1 MRRVHSGMK
10 WQLAWA
16 FLLVYVAAAMCGWR
30 ARPLAPGTSS
40 SVAEAPVTGP
50 FSAKELQQFTAL
62 NPIDTHTHV
71 YQSAPELV
79 ALLER
84 LNLHILDIIVPRNP
98 DQKSLDIER
107 QQVSDFVNSSHGYA
121 IMCTT
126 FDPFLYSE
134 PSFKKT
140 AIAEI
145 DGDFDHGAAAVKIW
159 KNIGEQVKGPK
170 GNYLMPD
177 DPVFEPIYKEISDR
191 DKTLIAHLADP
202 DSIWEPPSPKSPDYG
217 YYMQHPEWYMYNK
230 ANAPSKAAILVARD
244 HILDKNPKLRVV
256 GAHLGSMEADFKQL
270 AEHLDRYP
278 NFAVDIAA
286 RMPYVV
292 TLPRADAIAFIEK
305 YQDRLIYATD
315 HTFAPEEKAQDT
327 VKQWE
332 SSYAFDWRFLATSD
346 SLQYRDHQVQGLA
359 LPPAVLHKL
368 YHDNAMHWIPGVM
381 TAQR

>member
-1 MRRVHSGMK
+1 MK
-10 WQLAWA
+10 WQLAWT
-16 FLLVYVAAAMCGWR
+16 FLLIYAAAAVCGCR
-30 ARPLAPGTSS
+30 ATLPAQGTSS
-40 SVAEAPVTGP
+40 SAIEAPVTGP
-50 FSAKELQQFTAL
+50 FAVQELQQFTAL
-62 NPIDTHTHV
+62 DPIDTHTHV
-71 YQSAPELV
+71 YQNAPELI

-84 LNLHILDIIVPRNP
+84 LNLHILDIVVARDP
-98 DQKSLDIER
+98 DQKSLDVER
-107 QQVSDFVNSSHGYA
+107 RQVSDFVNNSHGHA
-121 IMCTT
+121 TMCTT
-126 FDPFLYSE
+126 FDPFLYRE

-145 DGDFDHGAAAVKIW
+145 DGDFNHGAAAVKIW
-159 KNIGEQVKGPK
+159 KNIGEQVKDPK

-191 DKTLIAHLADP
+191 DKTLIAHVADP
-202 DSIWEPPSPKSPDYG
+202 NTIWEPPTPKAADYE
-217 YYMQHPEWYMYNK
+217 YYMHHPEWYMYKK

-244 HILDKNPKLRVV
+244 HVLEMNPKLRVV

-270 AEHLDRYP
+270 ADHLDRYP

-292 TLPRADAIAFIEK
+292 MLPRADAIAFIEK

-315 HTFAPEEKAQDT
+315 HSLAAEAKAQDA

-346 SLQYRDHQVQGLA
+346 LLQYRDHQVQGLA

-368 YHDNAMHWIPGVM
+368 YHDNALHWIPGVI

>member
-1 MRRVHSGMK
+1 MPRVHSGMK
-10 WQLAWA
+10 WQWAWT
-16 FLLVYVAAAMCGWR
+16 FLLVYAAAAVCGCKARLSGR
-30 ARPLAPGTSS
+30 ATSS
-40 SVAEAPVTGP
+40 SVTEIPVTGP
-50 FSAKELQQFTAL
+50 FSAQELQQFAAL

-84 LNLHILDIIVPRNP
+84 LNLHILDIVVARDT
-98 DQKSLDIER
+98 DQKSLDEER
-107 QQVSDFVNSSHGYA
+107 RQVWGFVNVSHGYA
-121 IMCTT
+121 TMCTT
-126 FDPFLYSE
+126 FDPFLYRE
-134 PSFKKT
+134 PSFRK
-140 AIAEI
+140 AAMAEI
-145 DGDFDHGAAAVKIW
+145 DNDFDHGAAAVKIW

-191 DKTLIAHLADP
+191 DNTLIAHLADP
-202 DSIWEPPSPKSPDYG
+202 DSIWEPPTPKSPDYG

-230 ANAPSKAAILVARD
+230 PNVPSKAAILVARD
-244 HILDKNPKLRVV
+244 HVLEMNPKLRIV

-270 AEHLDRYP
+270 ADHLDRYP

-292 TLPRADAIAFIEK
+292 MLPRADAIAFIEK

-315 HTFAPEEKAQDT
+315 NTYAAEARAKDA

-346 SLQYRDHQVQGLA
+346 SLQYRDLQVQGLA

-368 YHDNAMHWIPGVM
+368 YHDNALLCH
-381 TAQR
+381 R